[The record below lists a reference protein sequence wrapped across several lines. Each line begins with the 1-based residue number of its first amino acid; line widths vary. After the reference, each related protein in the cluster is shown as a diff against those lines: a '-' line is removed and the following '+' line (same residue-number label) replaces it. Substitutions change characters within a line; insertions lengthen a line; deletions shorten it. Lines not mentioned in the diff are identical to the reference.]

1 MEWRDRMP
9 WSSFS
14 ECWAL
19 RETRLRIIN
28 KVTEM
33 LTDVINSL
41 PCCQMQWTLSSHLF
55 QPQHQP
61 TLLGRH
67 DCQLFPHLI
76 SPLGW
81 FFLLYLNSQW
91 WGSLR
96 HGSCPSALLPLLFS
110 LGLPGGS
117 MIKNLPAKQETWV
130 RSLGR
135 EDSLEKGMATHSS
148 ILAWRIFWTEEPGGL
163 RSMRSQRVGH
173 DWKTNAVFL
182 DDLTNPYNS
191 IVISMST
198 MTAFTPL

>member
-1 MEWRDRMP
+1 MEWQDRMP

-135 EDSLEKGMATHSS
+135 EDSLKEGKATTS
-148 ILAWRIFWTEEPGGL
+148 
-163 RSMRSQRVGH
+163 
-173 DWKTNAVFL
+173 VFL
-182 DDLTNPYNS
+182 PEESFDRGVWWATVHMLHSQTQLKWL
-191 IVISMST
+191 ST
-198 MTAFTPL
+198 YAPMLQLSPQWT